1 MLGKVAGFLAGGAI
15 SSGFVCVMDDNIYSQ
30 MRRNVVL
37 PMKQVLSTFSNKR
50 DVDIEELIRV
60 GSGTA
65 NFVS

>member
-1 MLGKVAGFLAGGAI
+1 MLGKVAGFITGGAL

-30 MRRNVVL
+30 MRRNMVL
-37 PMKQVLSTFSNKR
+37 PMKQVLSTFTNRKE
-50 DVDIEELIRV
+50 VDIDELVRV